1 MPNLIDLNNYAKTSQ
16 VPNLTT
22 LGTVATQIQTAMN
35 LNASS
40 FSISFAAKMVPIF
53 IVRAN
58 ADRPSIVWCFA
69 ESTSKMSLAIYAM
82 DWKGNTGVNDDV
94 VLAVR
99 VHKSMPAEYG
109 DGFTSSTSCMMLW

>member
-1 MPNLIDLNNYAKTSQ
+1 MPNLIDLNNYATKSQ
-16 VPNLTT
+16 LPNLTT

-69 ESTSKMSLAIYAM
+69 ESTSKMSLTIYAM